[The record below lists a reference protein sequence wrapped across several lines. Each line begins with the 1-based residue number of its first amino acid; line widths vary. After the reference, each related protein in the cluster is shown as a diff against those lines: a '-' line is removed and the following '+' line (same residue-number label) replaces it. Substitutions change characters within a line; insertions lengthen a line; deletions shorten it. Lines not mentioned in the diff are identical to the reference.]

1 MDAAACKTLLQG
13 VLTMKIT
20 EKELIQIINEEVRDM
35 IENDDIDEGVLDRLK
50 AKGAGALSS
59 VGSKIAG
66 KIPGG
71 ANASA
76 EMAANAKLKQT
87 ASVMG
92 SYAQHMLKLRQKLEQ
107 DVTKLGLGEMPD
119 IKKVSQAIEQ
129 ARALTQDTADR
140 APRDE
145 RFRKA
150 VQAAAAEMAGAT
162 PAAAEPAAGATPAA
176 AEPAAATPA
185 AAEPAAA
192 EPAAAEPAAAEP
204 AAAEPAA
211 AEPAAAEPAA
221 TAPATPQVDDRL
233 QAWVDGGKGELPP
246 RTSHRTITNRQRVS
260 ELPDGRMVFN
270 SGPALA
276 LAQQFAQQFP
286 DRTPSPLKQ
295 AIQNTI
301 DSGAVGVAESAP
313 ISAEAHQQFLNEID
327 EWERQFEAKGKETL
341 EEQLQKI
348 SKRWGFG
355 K

>member
-76 EMAANAKLKQT
+76 EMATNAKLKQT

-129 ARALTQDTADR
+129 ARALTQDTADK
-140 APRDE
+140 APKDE
-145 RFRKA
+145 RFRLA
-150 VQAAAAEMAGAT
+150 VQAAAAEMTGATPAAAT
-162 PAAAEPAAGATPAA
+162 PAAAEPAAATPAA
-176 AEPAAATPA
+176 TEPAAATPA

-192 EPAAAEPAAAEP
+192 EPAAAEPAAAP
-204 AAAEPAA
+204 AAAEPTAASAEESEEERARRAA
-211 AEPAAAEPAA
+211 AQRTTQQANT
-221 TAPATPQVDDRL
+221 TA
-233 QAWVDGGKGELPP
+233 
-246 RTSHRTITNRQRVS
+246 N
-260 ELPDGRMVFN
+260 
-270 SGPALA
+270 
-276 LAQQFAQQFP
+276 
-286 DRTPSPLKQ
+286 
-295 AIQNTI
+295 
-301 DSGAVGVAESAP
+301 ESKVKKA
-313 ISAEAHQQFLNEID
+313 
-327 EWERQFEAKGKETL
+327 ETL
-341 EEQLQKI
+341 NEQLQKI
-348 SKRWGFG
+348 SERWGFG